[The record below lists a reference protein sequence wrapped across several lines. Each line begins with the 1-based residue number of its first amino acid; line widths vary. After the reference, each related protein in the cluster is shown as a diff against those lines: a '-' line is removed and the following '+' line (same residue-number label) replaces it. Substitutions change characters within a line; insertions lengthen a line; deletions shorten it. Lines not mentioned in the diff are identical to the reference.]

1 MTRMLMNLS
10 TLLVSFAATTMVVW
24 MYFIVNIY

>member
-1 MTRMLMNLS
+1 MMNLS

-24 MYFIVNIY
+24 MYLVVT